1 MQTSSTPTS
10 SEGAHAPIRAILVE
24 DSHVIRDSLIQTLA
38 ELANTEVVA
47 WGTDPTEAQRALTE
61 WHGQWEVIV
70 IDLFLAS
77 GTGLDVLKVI
87 RQREPWQKAF
97 ILSNYATADMRR
109 RCFELGA
116 DGIFDK
122 STEIEMFLDRCVAI
136 DRKFSGQTPS

>member
-1 MQTSSTPTS
+1 MQTSSTLTS
-10 SEGAHAPIRAILVE
+10 SGGAQAPIRAILVE

-47 WGTDPTEAQRALTE
+47 WGADPAEARQALTD